1 MEHITKSFGG
11 VHALNDV
18 SFKVRPGE
26 IHALV
31 GENGAGKSTL
41 VKILAG
47 ACPKDKGSIKICG
60 RHADITS
67 PHVGRKLGI
76 AIIYQEF
83 ALVPDLTVAENIFLD
98 RLGTKRGLINWRM
111 LYSNAAD
118 LTMRIGFDIDPR
130 TVVGRLSVAYQQV
143 VEIAKALS
151 ENARI
156 LILDEPTAVLAP
168 REVNRLFEVLA
179 MLKGHGTGIIYI
191 SHRLGEVFKI
201 ADRITVLKDGVLTG
215 SFMRN
220 EVTSDEIINLMI
232 GRELTSMFGRQG
244 QETSPGN
251 EILRVSG
258 LSKGK
263 KVRDVCFSLRAG
275 EVLGIAGLVGSG
287 RTETARALFGA
298 DGRTAGTIVLDGSV
312 LRIKSPT
319 DAVNAGI
326 GLVPE
331 DRKTQ
336 GAILAMSVRENVTM
350 PRLLKVLAAL
360 GLITKAKETQITSEL
375 IKRLAIKTGST
386 ETKVEDLSGGNQ
398 QKVVLAKWFGTNCR
412 VIILDE
418 PTRGVDVGAKAEIY
432 NLISDLARRGLGI
445 VVISSQTSELIG
457 ICDRVV
463 VMRDGQVQDVL
474 QDKAISE
481 ENIMRLAIGEK
492 EVG

>member
-1 MEHITKSFGG
+1 MDNITKSFGG

-18 SFKVRPGE
+18 SFKVSPGE

-47 ACPKDKGSIKICG
+47 ACQKDKGDIKICG
-60 RHADITS
+60 RRVSITS

-76 AIIYQEF
+76 AAIYQEF
-83 ALVPDLTVAENIFLD
+83 SLAPDLTVAENIFLD
-98 RLGTKRGLINWRM
+98 RLGTKGGLISWRR
-111 LYSNAAD
+111 LYSNASE
-118 LTMRIGFDIDPR
+118 LVRRIGFDIDPR
-130 TVVGRLSVAYQQV
+130 TPVGRLSVAYQQV

-151 ENARI
+151 EDARI

-168 REVNRLFEVLA
+168 SEVGRLFEVLGK
-179 MLKGHGTGIIYI
+179 LKKQATGIIYI
-191 SHRLGEVFKI
+191 SHRLEEIFKI
-201 ADRITVLKDGVLTG
+201 ADRITVLKDGVVNG
-215 SFMRN
+215 SFLRA
-220 EVTSDEIINLMI
+220 EVTSDDVINLMI
-232 GRELTSMFGRQG
+232 GRKLTSMFSRRQR
-244 QETSPGN
+244 TLGN
-251 EILRVSG
+251 EVLRVSG
-258 LSKGK
+258 LNMGK

-287 RTETARALFGA
+287 RTETARAVFGA
-298 DGRTAGTIVLDGSV
+298 DGRAEGTIVLNGSV

-319 DAVNAGI
+319 DAVKAGI

-331 DRKTQ
+331 DRKAQ

-350 PRLLKVLAAL
+350 PRLLKAVA
-360 GLITKAKETQITSEL
+360 GLRLIRKAKEEEITDEL
-375 IKRLAIKTGST
+375 VKRLAIKAAGT

-398 QKVVLAKWFGTNCR
+398 QKVVLAKWFGANCR

-432 NLISDLARRGLGI
+432 SLIGDLADRGLGI
-445 VVISSQTSELIG
+445 IVISSETGELIG

-463 VMRDGQVQDVL
+463 VMRDGQIQDVL
-474 QDKAISE
+474 EDKAISQ

-492 EVG
+492 RAV